1 MFNLNDEKRHYKMY
15 KKGKQW
21 LLAGIVT
28 ATLTCGG
35 VVTASA
41 ATETH
46 DDDPASA
53 ESVGTRE
60 PDQVAT
66 LRNTAA
72 PATKETAVQP
82 VDEPADNVTEEAELP
97 TEESG
102 TLEADPV
109 DDDQPGPATEP
120 VNTAKPDEAEKL
132 ETPADSQRNQPAP
145 QAPTL
150 DRKEAV
156 ENDKKQVT
164 PAPAVATPVAFT
176 TGLAAVPAA
185 PVVDN
190 FIDQWLPNQ
199 TLQNEVLS
207 ELQQL
212 GTQAANGRHWDSVA
226 DITQD
231 DMALVTSLSVSGGG
245 SFPDT
250 YIDGK
255 TPFSLKGLEYAV
267 NLKRIHFSAAQNTST
282 MVFGDIVDISPLAG
296 LRKLEYVDLSGNRI
310 SDITPLAGLTN
321 IKELSLAYNGITD
334 FSVLAGRQFDRLT
347 TDWQYIIL
355 PTIRVNSQTRTADI
369 SQLYVNSDGQVVT
382 WSSGNSFTM
391 PYRMLS
397 NGQNV
402 KKLFYRGV
410 TYDKNLNPR
419 KNADGSLTFTGIY
432 DQEPGPTTT
441 SSSYTVEPQ
450 KNKYFLI
457 GQLSRKDEATNASIV
472 MAAIFQ
478 PYEIADE
485 AATVT
490 VHYQDEA
497 GKTLRDDEVLP
508 TGLVGDSYETH
519 AQEITGYQLKVV
531 PENATGLYGV
541 DPIDVVYVYE
551 KTAPV
556 QPPVVTPVAEIKV
569 TVHYQLAD
577 GTPVAGDTSFTGKT
591 GEAYTTTPLDLSDQ
605 GWELIGTPANASGTL
620 GEADIAVV
628 YIYQA
633 KDAPGEE
640 GASGDELADDPV
652 DMTNDDAVN
661 ESGMGADIAINRPRK
676 QSRPQVTSVAKPA
689 RTRVQPAVKQL
700 TQKQNESEQATLPQT
715 DEAQLS
721 SKVGWLAL
729 ATLVAGLGAGLLR
742 KWH

>member
-1 MFNLNDEKRHYKMY
+1 M
-15 KKGKQW
+15 
-21 LLAGIVT
+21 
-28 ATLTCGG
+28 
-35 VVTASA
+35 
-41 ATETH
+41 
-46 DDDPASA
+46 
-53 ESVGTRE
+53 
-60 PDQVAT
+60 AT
-66 LRNTAA
+66 LRNDAASTA
-72 PATKETAVQP
+72 KETPAQP
-82 VDEPADNVTEEAELP
+82 VDEPVDNVADKSELP
-97 TEESG
+97 AEESG
-102 TLEADPV
+102 TSEAKPV
-109 DDDQPGPATEP
+109 DDDQSEAATAP
-120 VNTAKPDEAEKL
+120 VKTAKPDEAEKT
-132 ETPADSQRNQPAP
+132 ETPADSQNHQPAS
-145 QAPTL
+145 QAPTP
-150 DRKEAV
+150 DQEEAV
-156 ENDKKQVT
+156 EHDKKQGT
-164 PAPAVATPVAFT
+164 PAPVVAAPAAFT
-176 TGLAAVPAA
+176 ANLAAVSAA
-185 PVVDN
+185 PVVNN
-190 FIDQWLPNQ
+190 FIDDWLPNQ

-212 GTQAANGRHWDSVA
+212 GTEAANGRHWDSVA

-255 TPFSLKGLEYAV
+255 APFSLKGLEYAV
-267 NLKRIHFSAAQNTST
+267 NLQRIHFSAAQNTST
-282 MVFGDIVDISPLAG
+282 MIFGDVVDISPLAG
-296 LRKLEYVDLSGNRI
+296 LQKLEYVDLSGNRI

-321 IKELSLAYNGITD
+321 IKELALAYNSITD

-347 TDWQYIIL
+347 TDWQYVIL

-391 PYRMLS
+391 PYRVVG
-397 NGQNV
+397 NGQSV

-410 TYDKNLNPR
+410 TFEKNNVNPH
-419 KNADGSLTFTGIY
+419 KNSDGSLTFTGIY

-441 SSSYTVEPQ
+441 SSNYTVDPQ

-457 GQLSRKDEATNASIV
+457 GQLSRKDTATNANIV
-472 MAAIFQ
+472 VAAIFQ

-485 AATVT
+485 AAAVT

-508 TGLVGDSYETH
+508 TGLVGDSYET
-519 AQEITGYQLKVV
+519 QVKEIAGYQLKVV

-541 DPIDVVYVYE
+541 EPIDVVYVYE

-591 GEAYTTTPLDLSDQ
+591 GEAYTTTPLDLSNE
-605 GWELIGTPANASGTL
+605 GWKLIGTPANASGTL

-628 YIYQA
+628 YVYQA
-633 KDAPGEE
+633 KDASDED

-652 DMTNDDAVN
+652 DMTNDDIVN
-661 ESGMGADIAINRPRK
+661 ESGMGADIATDRSQK
-676 QSRPQVTSVAKPA
+676 QSRPQVTSVAKSA
-689 RTRVQPAVKQL
+689 RTWVQPAVKQL

-721 SKVGWLAL
+721 AKVGWLAL
-729 ATLVAGLGAGLLR
+729 TTLVAGLGAGLLR